1 MDRQDLASNL
11 VAYCGPESEWPAA
24 YWGPERLDPVAWRE
38 LTPLIDA
45 REEIGALVAAM
56 RGVGSIA
63 DVGGGTGLL
72 TREVAAR
79 VAPVVVIE
87 PSAAQRAGL
96 PAPDDDARITSVA
109 GRAERVP
116 LADGAVDAA
125 MATWVLQYTDDPAAA
140 VRELARI
147 ARTRVVIVQAAPP
160 PRNDLVAV
168 YTVEAAVAGLPRAH
182 HGWLLARA
190 AATLEAAGWTVELR
204 AVASTVAA
212 PDGGAA
218 ELADVLAR
226 LHFAGHE
233 RIAEMRAATK
243 PMILERLRTNVGVL
257 RDDAVMLVG
266 RR

>member
-1 MDRQDLASNL
+1 MDPNSAGYLLGSD
-11 VAYCGPESEWPAA
+11 WPAA
-24 YWGPERLDPVAWRE
+24 YWGPERLDPQAWRE
-38 LTPLIDA
+38 LTSLIDA
-45 REEIGALVAAM
+45 REEVRALVAAM
-56 RGVGSIA
+56 RGVTSIV

-72 TREVAAR
+72 TRELAER

-96 PAPDDDARITSVA
+96 PAAGEETRITSVA

-116 LADGAVDAA
+116 LADGAVDGA
-125 MATWVLQYTDDPAAA
+125 MATWVLQYTDDPDAA
-140 VRELARI
+140 VRELARV
-147 ARTRVVIVQAAPP
+147 ARKRVVIVQAG
-160 PRNDLVAV
+160 PRNDLVEVFNA
-168 YTVEAAVAGLPRAH
+168 ECAVAGLPRAH

-190 AATLEAAGWTVELR
+190 VGILEAAGWTVELS
-204 AVASTVAA
+204 AVATTVAA
-212 PDGGAA
+212 PDGGAT

-226 LHFAGHE
+226 LHFAGHA

-243 PMILERLRTNVGVL
+243 PMILERLRVNVGVL